1 MRNKLAI
8 VRKKYNFHLFF
19 LLLFFF
25 NPVAKQ
31 ASNNICQASVYIE
44 K

>member
-1 MRNKLAI
+1 M
-8 VRKKYNFHLFF
+8 FF
-19 LLLFFF
+19 LLLLLLLF

-31 ASNNICQASVYIE
+31 ASNNIRQASVYIE